1 MENIQLFV
9 ICKRLKLELILK
21 KQNNPWK
28 KLVQT
33 DLSYKVVHMIDFL
46 KNRDI
51 RNIFSCILKG
61 QAMIFIPIS
70 VIK

>member
-33 DLSYKVVHMIDFL
+33 DLSYKVVCMVDFL
-46 KNRDI
+46 
-51 RNIFSCILKG
+51 
-61 QAMIFIPIS
+61 
-70 VIK
+70 